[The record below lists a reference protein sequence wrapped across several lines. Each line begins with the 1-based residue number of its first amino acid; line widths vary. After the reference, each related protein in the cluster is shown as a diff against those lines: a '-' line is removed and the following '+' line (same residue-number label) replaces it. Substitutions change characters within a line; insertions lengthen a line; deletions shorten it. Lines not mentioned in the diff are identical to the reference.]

1 MKSKYWLAAAI
12 LSLSLANAMAADDA
26 SAPAAA
32 SDTTAAPAAAAPA
45 AAPAAPAAAPTA
57 PAAAA
62 QPASAGTG
70 TIIFFRPRKFLGAA
84 IGFIVREGTTELGR
98 LRNGNFF
105 SVQVPAG
112 VHHYVVHSEAKDE
125 LAVDVEA
132 GETYYVQGA
141 VGVGLLA
148 GRPNISPSDAASY
161 EAVKDKLSPSAPLSG
176 DKSGK

>member
-12 LSLSLANAMAADDA
+12 VSLSIANAMAADDA
-26 SAPAAA
+26 SAPAPAV
-32 SDTTAAPAAAAPA
+32 APAPADAAA
-45 AAPAAPAAAPTA
+45 AAPAAPAAAPATPATA
-57 PAAAA
+57 AS
-62 QPASAGTG
+62 PASAATG
-70 TIIFFRPRKFLGAA
+70 TIVFFRPRKFLGAA

-105 SVQVPAG
+105 SVQVPVG

-125 LAVDVEA
+125 LTVEVEA

-148 GRPNISPSDAASY
+148 GRPTIVPSDAAAY
-161 EAVKDKLSPSAPLSG
+161 EAVKDKLSPSSPLSSE
-176 DKSGK
+176 KSSK